1 MSVRLQTCVLA
12 ALLAA
17 CSSLPTTGDGVVELR
32 VEIPADLTLEPGEN
46 RALSA
51 RAFDRTGAEVT
62 TAIVWE
68 TPDTTLS
75 VDPAT
80 GVVTGI
86 ASSGTGRVQA
96 STGTLH
102 SNLIIFT
109 LTAPVT
115 TSP

>member
-1 MSVRLQTCVLA
+1 MSRRLQMCVLA
-12 ALLAA
+12 AFMSA
-17 CSSLPTTGDGVVELR
+17 CGSLPTTGDGVVELR
-32 VEIPADLTLEPGEN
+32 VEVPADLTLEPGES
-46 RALSA
+46 RALTA
-51 RAFDRTGAEVT
+51 RAFDRTGAEVA

-86 ASSGTGRVQA
+86 AASGTGRVQA

-102 SNLIIFT
+102 SNLIIFM
-109 LTAPVT
+109 LTAPDT
-115 TSP
+115 TAT